1 MMTPPRMEV
10 PPDEPCQV
18 VELPTP
24 VSHCPRAAFSIRRRV
39 ERRVSFGIQCHT
51 CLGAKNF
58 QCPPLLR
65 NIRIGKQVC
74 NTSSVASW
82 CSSARIRPY
91 SDVVCPLPIAPCSS
105 HVTVHLRSERCST
118 IITGTVHEL
127 LAPARCPR
135 MLALMAARL
144 VASVPRVPMSH
155 TLLNH
160 RRVSGSVHRPLLVHR
175 TGTPA
180 HTMSTN
186 ASPAWQHSGVV

>member
-1 MMTPPRMEV
+1 M
-10 PPDEPCQV
+10 

-51 CLGAKNF
+51 CSGAKNF

-160 RRVSGSVHRPLLVHR
+160 RQSAGPFIVHCLFTGPAPPPTPCQRTSHPLGS
-175 TGTPA
+175 TA
-180 HTMSTN
+180 ASSDSTAN
-186 ASPAWQHSGVV
+186 ESSPPRSEG